1 MRPKN
6 FGGLP
11 STDSTLKGAIK
22 EGEGKSGALREVGLS
37 GRRKKEVWKEQKRE
51 GKVGHVVGV
60 VEEVQRVV
68 FLEAC

>member
-1 MRPKN
+1 MWPKN

-37 GRRKKEVWKEQKRE
+37 GRRKKEV
-51 GKVGHVVGV
+51 
-60 VEEVQRVV
+60 
-68 FLEAC
+68 